1 MTKIKSKT
9 NKLILGTVQMG
20 LNYGINNFN
29 GKISREECNKIFEKA
44 FESNIRILDTAEI
57 YGNSHDIIGKFH
69 ENHPNF
75 KFKVNTKLADNIDLK
90 QIDAKISNYLKQLHI
105 DQIETLMFHGFHSY
119 HQNKLLIEKMVSLK
133 KIGVIKNIGVSIYTN
148 TEIESILNDNNV
160 SVIQLPFNL
169 LDNIAQ
175 KNNLLNQIKKS
186 GKISQSRSTFL
197 QGIFFKDLNKKNKII
212 DPLKKEL
219 LLLKNLTVKYKCSMQ
234 ELALS
239 YCLHQKE
246 IDNVLIGVDSSEQ
259 LVNNITAA
267 KFKIDVD
274 LIKEINKIKVE
285 NVDLINPSL
294 WN

>member
-1 MTKIKSKT
+1 M
-9 NKLILGTVQMG
+9 
-20 LNYGINNFN
+20 
-29 GKISREECNKIFEKA
+29 
-44 FESNIRILDTAEI
+44 
-57 YGNSHDIIGKFH
+57 
-69 ENHPNF
+69 
-75 KFKVNTKLADNIDLK
+75 
-90 QIDAKISNYLKQLHI
+90 
-105 DQIETLMFHGFHSY
+105 
-119 HQNKLLIEKMVSLK
+119 
-133 KIGVIKNIGVSIYTN
+133 
-148 TEIESILNDNNV
+148 
-160 SVIQLPFNL
+160 
-169 LDNIAQ
+169 
-175 KNNLLNQIKKS
+175 
-186 GKISQSRSTFL
+186 
-197 QGIFFKDLNKKNKII
+197 NKKNKII

>member
-175 KNNLLNQIKKS
+175 KNNLLNQIKKVVKFPKV
-186 GKISQSRSTFL
+186 GLLFYKGFFLKI
-197 QGIFFKDLNKKNKII
+197 
-212 DPLKKEL
+212 
-219 LLLKNLTVKYKCSMQ
+219 
-234 ELALS
+234 
-239 YCLHQKE
+239 
-246 IDNVLIGVDSSEQ
+246 
-259 LVNNITAA
+259 
-267 KFKIDVD
+267 
-274 LIKEINKIKVE
+274 
-285 NVDLINPSL
+285 
-294 WN
+294 